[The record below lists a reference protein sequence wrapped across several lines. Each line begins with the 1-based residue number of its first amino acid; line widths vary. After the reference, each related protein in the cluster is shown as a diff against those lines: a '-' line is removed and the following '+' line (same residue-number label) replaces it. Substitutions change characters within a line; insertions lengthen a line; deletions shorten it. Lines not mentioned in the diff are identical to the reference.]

1 MQRRQLVLIATSIV
15 LAACVGVAQAQNTQ
29 RVRGVVSA
37 IDGQTLSVKT
47 ADEQTHR
54 ITLTENYM
62 VQVMS
67 TIELAAITP
76 GSFVG
81 VGAQK
86 QADGSQV
93 AKQVIVFPEE
103 ARGRNEG
110 HRAWSTVPE
119 GTMTNATVEATV
131 EGTRGRELLLT
142 YKGGKQT
149 ISVPPGLPI
158 YTFASADRSLL
169 KPGAKVSL
177 MATSGADG
185 TLSTSSV
192 RISKGG
198 LEPPP

>member
-1 MQRRQLVLIATSIV
+1 MKRGKLVLIATSTI
-15 LAACVGVAQAQNTQ
+15 LAAYVCVAQAQNTQ
-29 RVRGVVSA
+29 RIRGVVSA

-47 ADEQTHR
+47 ADEQIHR
-54 ITLTENYM
+54 ITLAENYT

-67 TIELAAITP
+67 TIELAAIAP
-76 GSFVG
+76 GNFVG

-86 QADGSQV
+86 QEDGSQV
-93 AKQVIVFPEE
+93 ARQVIVFPEE

-131 EGTRGRELLLT
+131 EGTRGRELVLT

-158 YTFASADRSLL
+158 YTFALVERSML
-169 KPGAKVSL
+169 KPDAKVSL
-177 MATSGADG
+177 LATVGADSM
-185 TLSTSSV
+185 LSASSV
-192 RISKGG
+192 RISKDGR
-198 LEPPP
+198 EPPP